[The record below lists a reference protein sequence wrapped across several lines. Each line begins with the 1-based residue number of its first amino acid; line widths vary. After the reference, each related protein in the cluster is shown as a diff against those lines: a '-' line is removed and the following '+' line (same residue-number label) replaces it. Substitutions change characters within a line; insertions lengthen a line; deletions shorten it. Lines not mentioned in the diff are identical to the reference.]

1 MPPRQKKSESV
12 NLDLLRS
19 VAVLLVL
26 IDHFAIS
33 AGISKTS
40 NAFGAFGRLGVL
52 LFFVHTSLVLMMSL
66 ERSRLEGRPR
76 EVFAFYVRRALRIYP
91 LSLVCVCAVIVAR
104 VPFMPLSN
112 PVPLTPGVVVSNLLL
127 IQNLTRQHDVIGPL
141 WSLPL
146 EIQMYL
152 CLPFLY
158 LLAVKY
164 GVRGVLCFEAA
175 AVVLFRARY
184 WAIAHAIPG
193 AAALDILE
201 FVPCFGAGILAYAV
215 LNRSRAADR
224 RPIPGILWLPALA
237 AVLAAY
243 LLVHNLWPS
252 PRFHVPR
259 REWTTCV
266 AVGIL
271 IPLFREIS
279 AGWLARAA
287 AVVARYS
294 YGIYLWQ
301 TVALWV
307 GFEIFGQSMLAVRAA
322 ISIAALAILAWG
334 SYQLVEHPGVRLGAR
349 LADRFLQPAGP
360 ARARTAAAP

>member
-1 MPPRQKKSESV
+1 MPPAKKWESA

-26 IDHFAIS
+26 VDHFAVAS
-33 AGISKTS
+33 GLLQKSH
-40 NAFGAFGRLGVL
+40 NFGAFGRLGVL

-66 ERSRLEGRPR
+66 ERSRFAGRPR
-76 EVFAFYVRRALRIYP
+76 EVLAFYVRRALRIYP
-91 LSLVCVCAVIVAR
+91 LSLVCVCAVITAG

-112 PVPLTPGVVVSNLLL
+112 SVPRTPGVVVSNLLL
-127 IQNLTRQHDVIGPL
+127 IQNLTRQHDIIGPL

-164 GVRGVLCFEAA
+164 GVRGVLCFEVV
-175 AVVLFRARY
+175 AVILFRARY

-193 AAALDILE
+193 AAPLDILE
-201 FVPCFGAGILAYAV
+201 FVPCFGAGILAYAI
-215 LNRSRAADR
+215 LHRSRTSDR
-224 RPIPGILWLPALA
+224 RPFAGMLWLPALA
-237 AVLAAY
+237 LVVAGY
-243 LLVHNLWPS
+243 LLAHNIWPS

-259 REWTTCV
+259 REWVTCV
-266 AVGIL
+266 AVAVM
-271 IPLFREIS
+271 IPLFREVS
-279 AGWLARAA
+279 TRWLARAG
-287 AVVARYS
+287 AVVAKYS

-301 TVALWV
+301 VIALWI
-307 GFEIFGQSMLAVRAA
+307 GFEIFSQTAFAVRVA

-349 LADRFLQPAGP
+349 LADRFLQATAP
-360 ARARTAAAP
+360 ARARTATAP